1 MKLHTEKE
9 HHLANMM
16 AVHWLRN
23 LYRDSQSVFYSI
35 IEHIPAYIHL
45 NNTNHDIVFANN
57 NLKKRSKELDNLAE
71 YGSNY
76 LEKISCP
83 ILLNSLKQKTFRF
96 INNNDDDEIC
106 SYFQRVLI
114 NDKMTYFYSHKMHLD
129 ESKHLVFSNILKEL
143 GSMGK
148 VFLGIIEQYFINKT
162 SWQRFFS
169 LTKQE
174 KEIVKLLAKGNSNTQ
189 ISDLLFISS
198 HTVHTHRRNIYQKL
212 DIHNTTDLV
221 KISLLLDI
229 I

>member
-9 HHLANMM
+9 YHLANMM
-16 AVHWLRN
+16 AVHRLRN
-23 LYRDSQSVFYSI
+23 LYRVSESIFYNI

-57 NLKKRSKELDNLAE
+57 NLKKRSRELDNLAE
-71 YGSNY
+71 YGSHY

-83 ILLNSLKQKTFRF
+83 ILLDSLKQKTSRF
-96 INNNDDDEIC
+96 IKNNDDDEIC

-114 NDKMTYFYSHKMHLD
+114 DEQMTYVYSHKMHLD
-129 ESKHLVFSNILKEL
+129 ESKHLVFSNILTEL

-148 VFLGIIEQYFINKT
+148 VFLGIIEQYFTNKT

-174 KEIVKLLAKGNSNTQ
+174 KEIVRLISKGYTYKQ
-189 ISDLLFISS
+189 ISDTLFISS
-198 HTVHTHRRNIYQKL
+198 HTVRVHRKNIYKKL
-212 DIHNTTDLV
+212 DINNTTGLV
-221 KISLLLDI
+221 KIAMLLDI